1 MREREIWGLF
11 DGGAKSKPIVARE
24 NGTLR
29 RQASEALGDDQGAL
43 SAMDKFDEQHSLC
56 RSRVWS
62 RVLTVCVAFAA
73 VASAT
78 TMSLADED
86 GVSFWIPG
94 FFGSLAAAPQQPG
107 WSLTSI
113 LYNTNVSASGNAA
126 VAREITIGRFNPAIN
141 ISVNANVHADATIGF
156 VAPSYTFATPFLGGQ
171 ATAILLFGY
180 GNNDT
185 SLNASATA
193 TTDIP
198 PLSITRS
205 VALQQDTTGFTDLIP
220 IFTDRWNAG
229 VNNYMAYITGD
240 IPVGLYSSSNL
251 ANIGIGHGAIDG
263 GVGYTYFDEKTG
275 HEFSAVAGLTGNF
288 ENQSTGYTNGIDF
301 HLDWGASQF
310 LSKQVM
316 VGLVGYVYDQLTPD
330 NGCAPVLCPFE
341 SRVIGVGPQIG
352 YIFPVA
358 GMQGY
363 INLKAYGE
371 FDNANRPD
379 GWNAWLTFVL
389 SPAPPS
395 SESSPP
401 PILTKTPRS

>member
-1 MREREIWGLF
+1 MRQTGSF
-11 DGGAKSKPIVARE
+11 
-24 NGTLR
+24 
-29 RQASEALGDDQGAL
+29 
-43 SAMDKFDEQHSLC
+43 C
-56 RSRVWS
+56 RSHVWA
-62 RVLTVCVAFAA
+62 RVLTACVAFAA
-73 VASAT
+73 VAFTT

-126 VAREITIGRFNPAIN
+126 VAREITIGRFNPTIN
-141 ISVNANVHADATIGF
+141 ISVSANVHADATIGF
-156 VAPSYTFATPFLGGQ
+156 LAPSYTFATPFLGGQ
-171 ATAILLFGY
+171 ASAFLLFGY

-193 TTDIP
+193 TIDNP

-220 IFTDRWNAG
+220 MFTDRWNAG
-229 VNNYMAYITGD
+229 VNNYMVYITGD
-240 IPVGLYSSSNL
+240 IPVGLYNSSNL

-263 GVGYTYFDEKTG
+263 GVGYTYFDPKTG

-288 ENQSTGYTNGIDF
+288 ENHSTNYTNGIDF

-310 LSKQVM
+310 LTKQLQ
-316 VGLVGYVYDQLTPD
+316 VGLVGYFYEQLTGD
-330 NGCAPVLCPFE
+330 SGCAPVLCPFK

-363 INLKAYGE
+363 LNLKAYGE
-371 FDNANRPD
+371 FDHDNRPD
-379 GWNAWLTFVL
+379 GWNVWLTFVL

-395 SESSPP
+395 STSTPP
-401 PILTKTPRS
+401 PMLTKTPRS